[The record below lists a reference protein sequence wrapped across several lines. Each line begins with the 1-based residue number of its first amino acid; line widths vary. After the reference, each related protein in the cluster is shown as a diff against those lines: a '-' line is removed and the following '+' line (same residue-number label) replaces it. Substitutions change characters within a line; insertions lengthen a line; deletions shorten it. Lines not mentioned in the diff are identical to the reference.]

1 MSYLHDSYK
10 STLFVLNGVEEILT
24 KFPGQFS
31 IKKTIRES
39 PQWISTEDPSSPL
52 ESFFLSFLLSSSL
65 NKLSLHFTVLSPWDS
80 FFGSMRQE
88 PWNPVRHLMS
98 YKYWWLSRS
107 LKPVS
112 LNVDSVFDHSIVMPM
127 SQTLTNNFELNIMFI
142 FIHMEPKVQWW

>member
-52 ESFFLSFLLSSSL
+52 ESFFLSFLFSLSL
-65 NKLSLHFTVLSPWDS
+65 NKLSLCFTLLSLQDS
-80 FFGSMRQE
+80 FFDSVRQE
-88 PWNPVRHLMS
+88 PCNSVIERLVVVAMS
-98 YKYWWLSRS
+98 
-107 LKPVS
+107 
-112 LNVDSVFDHSIVMPM
+112 
-127 SQTLTNNFELNIMFI
+127 
-142 FIHMEPKVQWW
+142 